1 MMACPNVLSGE
12 QGCCFREFAEMRSSP
27 LSIGLLAVTLVTL
40 PVSSASA
47 QEFRHHHRYGL
58 IGGVFGLAGAIV
70 VGAATIVTAPIVI
83 LADVVSGGRD
93 YRRGKYYERDG
104 GYYYGGRSSYD
115 YDGPNRYTDPR
126 GVYPDARE
134 YRYRRA
140 DRPYS
145 PQDYAP
151 SRDYDRD
158 RSRPY
163 APDEA
168 YNAPGRGYYSPDQYA
183 PREGYYSPQ
192 RYYRDRPDY
201 GPRGENDQGDNYS
214 DPSGEYGSG
223 QDYGPPPSS
232 YRDG

>member
-1 MMACPNVLSGE
+1 
-12 QGCCFREFAEMRSSP
+12 MRSSP
-27 LSIGLLAVTLVTL
+27 LSIGLLAVTLATL

-58 IGGVFGLAGAIV
+58 IGGVFGLAGAVV

-83 LADVVSGGRD
+83 LADALSGGRD
-93 YRRGKYYERDG
+93 YRRGRYYQRDG
-104 GYYYGGRSSYD
+104 GYYGGRDGGYYGGRSTYD
-115 YDGPNRYTDPR
+115 YDGSNRYTDPR
-126 GVYPDARE
+126 SVYPDARE
-134 YRYRRA
+134 YRYPRA
-140 DRPYS
+140 DDPYS

-151 SRDYDRD
+151 SHNYDRN

-183 PREGYYSPQ
+183 PREDYHSPQ

-201 GPRGENDQGDNYS
+201 GPRGENEQAGDNYS
-214 DPSGEYGSG
+214 EPSGEYGSG

-232 YRDG
+232 YRDGHDDNYPPREGD